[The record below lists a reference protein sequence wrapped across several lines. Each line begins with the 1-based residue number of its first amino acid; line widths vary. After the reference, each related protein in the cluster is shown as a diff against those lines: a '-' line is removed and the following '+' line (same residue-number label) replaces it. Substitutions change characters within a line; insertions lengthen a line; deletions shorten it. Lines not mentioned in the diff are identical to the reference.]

1 MFLKTYRVY
10 LLGPLCLII
19 AGQPAKAQTDSL
31 FLSVDQLFER
41 GVQHSLQL
49 QADALKEAMAQER
62 TRTARTSSL
71 PDLQVGLKGGFV
83 SIRLKLQTMLHPPF
97 EKLWERGLSD
107 PTYPDIPDW
116 SQNYAIDFSQPLY
129 QGGKIRRTIRKADM
143 EKQVAELQTLTDQA
157 EIKLGLLNQY
167 MNLFSLF
174 KQHEILM
181 RNIEES
187 ELRLRDIRRMKK
199 EGLITNNDVLRSEMQ
214 LTNDRLSLQETE
226 NSIVLV
232 SQQLDILLG
241 QNENLLL
248 KPDTTLLH
256 QAVALEAYD
265 DYITLAYT
273 NDPAMKLLRK
283 QTELARN
290 EIRLT
295 QSLSLPSISLYASN
309 TLARPVSRTL
319 ADMYNNNWNVGLSV
333 SYPLSSIY
341 KNSHKIK
348 ESKLMVSL
356 RKNDEEQKMQRIR
369 MDVRTA
375 FLRHQEALQ
384 RVEALQLSVRQAQEN
399 YRIMQNRYLNQLA
412 ILTDLLDANSV
423 RLNVELQLV
432 TARTRV
438 IYTYYQLQKA
448 CGRL

>member
-10 LLGPLCLII
+10 LMGPLCLMF

-83 SIRLKLQTMLHPPF
+83 GQPVV
-97 EKLWERGLSD
+97 WERGLSG

-129 QGGKIRRTIRKADM
+129 QGGKIRRTIHKAEM

-199 EGLITNNDVLRSEMQ
+199 EGVITNNDVLRSEMQ

-232 SQQLDILLG
+232 SQQRLYH
-241 QNENLLL
+241 
-248 KPDTTLLH
+248 PCLH
-256 QAVALEAYD
+256 
-265 DYITLAYT
+265 
-273 NDPAMKLLRK
+273 K
-283 QTELARN
+283 
-290 EIRLT
+290 
-295 QSLSLPSISLYASN
+295 
-309 TLARPVSRTL
+309 
-319 ADMYNNNWNVGLSV
+319 
-333 SYPLSSIY
+333 
-341 KNSHKIK
+341 
-348 ESKLMVSL
+348 
-356 RKNDEEQKMQRIR
+356 
-369 MDVRTA
+369 
-375 FLRHQEALQ
+375 
-384 RVEALQLSVRQAQEN
+384 
-399 YRIMQNRYLNQLA
+399 
-412 ILTDLLDANSV
+412 
-423 RLNVELQLV
+423 
-432 TARTRV
+432 
-438 IYTYYQLQKA
+438 
-448 CGRL
+448 

>member
-10 LLGPLCLII
+10 LMGPLCLMF

-83 SIRLKLQTMLHPPF
+83 GQPVV
-97 EKLWERGLSD
+97 WERGLSG

-116 SQNYAIDFSQPLY
+116 SQNYALDFSQPLS
-129 QGGKIRRTIRKADM
+129 QGGKIRRTIHKAEM

-199 EGLITNNDVLRSEMQ
+199 EGVITNNDVLRSEMQ

-241 QNENLLL
+241 QDENLLL

-290 EIRLT
+290 EIRLA

-319 ADMYNNNWNVGLSV
+319 TDMYNNNWNVGL
-333 SYPLSSIY
+333 
-341 KNSHKIK
+341 
-348 ESKLMVSL
+348 SL